1 MIVKIIQHQAS
12 PGLQQVLSGMKINFK
27 NEETATRSVP
37 FELTHTPRT
46 RQSGKRIGPW
56 QTERKKQKKKKRRE
70 LHSYKQREGIRS
82 FSFLERKKENEEE
95 RGKRDPHK
103 SIACVLHWI
112 SLRHFFCL

>member
-56 QTERKKQKKKKRRE
+56 QTERKKKKKKRGE
-70 LHSYKQREGIRS
+70 SYTVTNNARVS
-82 FSFLERKKENEEE
+82 APS
-95 RGKRDPHK
+95 
-103 SIACVLHWI
+103 
-112 SLRHFFCL
+112 HF